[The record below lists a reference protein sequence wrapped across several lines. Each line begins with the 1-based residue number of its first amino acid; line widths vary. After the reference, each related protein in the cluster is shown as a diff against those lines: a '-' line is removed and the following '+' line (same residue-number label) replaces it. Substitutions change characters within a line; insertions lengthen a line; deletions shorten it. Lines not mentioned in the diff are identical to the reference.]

1 MKLKK
6 IASLALA
13 GIMAVS
19 MLAGCG
25 EGTGNN
31 ANPPASSEQ
40 TTSNVVSVV
49 KNAIAR
55 ENAGLTITVAEN
67 STLNA
72 AMDKFNANPAN
83 VIVNVLNDNIVKV
96 LDAVFGTTFKT
107 NGNSF
112 AGTTLD
118 GSLNANTLES
128 GDKTWKYAIYT
139 NGKITA
145 DACRTM
151 AANDLASALKDVTN
165 VFDGKGTN
173 NGNTVMN
180 NSYTLY
186 LYEGT
191 VQDASENTVPY
202 IIAVLKAETNK
213 VGA

>member
-31 ANPPASSEQ
+31 TNPPASSEQ

-49 KNAIAR
+49 ENAIAR

-83 VIVNVLNDNIVKV
+83 VVVNVEYSDIITVLND
-96 LDAVFGTTFKT
+96 VFGTSFRA
-107 NGNSF
+107 NSSF

-118 GSLNANTLES
+118 NVLNKDTLKS
-128 GDKTWKYAIYT
+128 GTKTWEYAVYT

-165 VFDGKGTN
+165 VFDGMDKK
-173 NGNTVMN
+173 NGDTVMN

-191 VQDASENTVPY
+191 VQDANENTVPY

>member
-19 MLAGCG
+19 MLTACG

-31 ANPPASSEQ
+31 TNPPASSEQ
-40 TTSNVVSVV
+40 TTSDVVSVV
-49 KNAIAR
+49 KDAIAR

-72 AMDKFNANPAN
+72 AMDKFNANPSN
-83 VIVNVLNDNIVKV
+83 VIVNVKYEDIVDVLND
-96 LDAVFGTTFKT
+96 VFGQSFKKT
-107 NGNSF
+107 DSF

-118 GSLNANTLES
+118 KVLNSNTLES
-128 GDKTWKYAIYT
+128 GDKTWKYAVYT

-165 VFDGKGTN
+165 VFDGMDKKSGD
-173 NGNTVMN
+173 TVMN

-191 VQDASENTVPY
+191 VQDANENTVPY

>member
-19 MLAGCG
+19 MLTACG

-31 ANPPASSEQ
+31 TNPPASSEQ

-49 KNAIAR
+49 KDAIAR

-72 AMDKFNANPAN
+72 AMDKFNADPAN
-83 VIVNVLNDNIVKV
+83 VVVSVIDNDIVGVLND
-96 LDAVFGTTFKT
+96 VFGKMTFT
-107 NGNSF
+107 SGYSF

-118 GSLNANTLES
+118 DVLNDSTLKS
-128 GDKTWKYAIYT
+128 GDKTWEYAVYT

-165 VFDGKGTN
+165 VFDGDYS
-173 NGNTVMN
+173 TVLN

-191 VQDASENTVPY
+191 VQDANENTVPY

>member
-19 MLAGCG
+19 MLTACG
-25 EGTGNN
+25 EGTGNGT
-31 ANPPASSEQ
+31 NPPASSEQ

-49 KNAIAR
+49 ENAIAR

-67 STLNA
+67 STLNS
-72 AMDKFNANPAN
+72 AMDKFNADPSN
-83 VIVNVLNDNIVKV
+83 VVVNVKYDDIVKV
-96 LDAVFGTTFKT
+96 LNNVFSTKFK
-107 NGNSF
+107 NDDSF
-112 AGTTLD
+112 AGTTLNGD
-118 GSLNANTLES
+118 LNKNTLTNGAE
-128 GDKTWKYAIYT
+128 TWKYAVYT

-165 VFDGKGTN
+165 VFDGQGKDKGD
-173 NGNTVMN
+173 TVMN

-191 VQDASENTVPY
+191 VQDANENTVPY
-202 IIAVLKAETNK
+202 IIAVLKAKTNK

>member
-19 MLAGCG
+19 MLTACG

-31 ANPPASSEQ
+31 TNPPASSEQ

-49 KNAIAR
+49 KDAIAR

-72 AMDKFNANPAN
+72 AMDKFNADPAN
-83 VIVNVLNDNIVKV
+83 VVVSVIDNDIVGVLND
-96 LDAVFGTTFKT
+96 VFGKMTFT
-107 NGNSF
+107 SGYSF

-118 GSLNANTLES
+118 DVLNDSTLKS
-128 GDKTWKYAIYT
+128 GDKTWEYAVYT

-165 VFDGKGTN
+165 VFDGDYS
-173 NGNTVMN
+173 TVLN

-191 VQDASENTVPY
+191 VQDANENTVPY
-202 IIAVLKAETNK
+202 IIAVLKAKTNK